1 MEGRTGWTARIEAGS
16 VVAEFPGGTRLT
28 PTEANEAIAALASL
42 IREHDVG
49 AGVLVVQTT
58 RPCSDAGRRM
68 LREVAQVGVAND
80 VTRWA
85 IVAQRSKREFLRRTV
100 EVAGLTVE
108 GFNDPEPAVAWATDH
123 ANHADGS
130 RTGSTDSSPANV
142 DSKP

>member
-1 MEGRTGWTARIEAGS
+1 MEERTGWTARVEAGS

-28 PTEANEAIAALASL
+28 PSEADDAIAALASL

-49 AGVLVVQTT
+49 AGVLVVRTT

-108 GFNDPEPAVAWATDH
+108 GFNDPEPAVDWAT
-123 ANHADGS
+123 AHADAV
-130 RTGSTDSSPANV
+130 RTGSTDSSPANA